1 MTEKNDGKEKP
12 HERQGKRMI
21 LAEKIMVLRKK
32 KGWSQEELAEKLAI
46 SRQSVSKWESGAS
59 VPDIDKIL
67 ALSQIFGVSTDYLLK
82 DEMEETDGEQLP
94 QAEEEETDAKVVT
107 MEEAERF
114 LTLAGKLSLPRAAAT
129 ALCVLSPI
137 PLILLGGVSEYVQAG
152 ISEDMAGGIGM
163 VILLVLVAIGVGI
176 LVYTGMQLEPYE
188 YLEKEKLTLQY
199 GVKGLASKR
208 RENFSRT
215 YNICIT
221 AGTTLCIIGVI
232 PLMVAAAFSA
242 PDLVYIYCVAL
253 LLTMVAIG
261 VFLFVR
267 ACGIKESCDKLLQE
281 GEYTIEKKEVH
292 RKTSFFPGVYWCLV
306 TALFLGL
313 GFYFD
318 SWKYLWII
326 WPVAALLFVVAL
338 GIVKA
343 AAGSGRGK

>member
-1 MTEKNDGKEKP
+1 
-12 HERQGKRMI
+12 MI

-32 KGWSQEELAEKLAI
+32 KGWSQEGLAEKLGV

-59 VPDIDKIL
+59 VPDLDKIL
-67 ALSQIFGVSTDYLLK
+67 VLSQLFGVSTDYLLK
-82 DEMEETDGEQLP
+82 DEMEETEGEQLP
-94 QAEEEETDAKVVT
+94 GPEGERQEEEEGTKVVT

-114 LTLAGKLSLPRAAAT
+114 LTLAGKLSLPRAAAA

-137 PLILLGGVSEYVQAG
+137 PLVLLGGMSEYAQAG

-188 YLEKEKLTLQY
+188 YLEKEKLTLKY

-242 PDLVYIYCVAL
+242 PDMVYIYCVAL
-253 LLTMVAIG
+253 LLGMVAVG

-281 GEYTIEKKEVH
+281 GDYTIEKKEVH

-306 TALFLGL
+306 TALFV
-313 GFYFD
+313 GFGMYYNE
-318 SWKYLWII
+318 WRYTAII

-338 GIVKA
+338 EIVRVI
-343 AAGSGRGK
+343 AGSGRGK